1 MYLAM
6 GEPWGSAGI
15 PGMVVFGFVWDGDKI
30 SCTEVGSKLE
40 FE

>member
-6 GEPWGSAGI
+6 GEPWDSADI
-15 PGMVVFGFVWDGDKI
+15 PGMWVFCFVWDGDKI

-40 FE
+40 LE